1 MKIVYL
7 ALGLWLL
14 PGMLWA
20 QSAEKENE
28 FTMSMQ
34 IRPRPEYRNGAQ
46 FPRFEGDKA
55 AAFINN
61 RARLSMEYKR
71 SDLSMKISAQH
82 VGVWGQDPQIDT
94 NGRFIMNEAWAKL
107 DFGAGFFAQ
116 LGRQTLSYDDERILG
131 GLDWNVA
138 GRYHDALK
146 LGYAKNAHQLH
157 FILAFN
163 QNKEKSKGG
172 TYYYDGAQPYKNMQ
186 TLWYHY
192 AAQASNLDVSL
203 LFMNLGLETGDAETE
218 TSRTRYLQTFGTYV
232 TYQPESGNWLPVQA
246 AFYYQTGK
254 NKNAQSVSAFMASV
268 KAAYAIDKQWS
279 VSLGYDYLSGS
290 DGEGDKFKAFD
301 PLYGT
306 HHKFYGAMDY
316 FYASAWQGVA
326 PGLQDA
332 QLGVNFKTSK
342 QVSMQLNYHYF
353 ATAAKL
359 DDVKKG
365 LGSEIDYQLDWNVMK
380 GVKLSAGY
388 SIMRGTKSMGVAKGG
403 DHKRWQDWGWVS
415 VNINPRILFV
425 KW

>member
-7 ALGLWLL
+7 ALGLLLL
-14 PGMLWA
+14 PGMSWA
-20 QSAEKENE
+20 QTSEKENE

-34 IRPRPEYRNGAQ
+34 IRPRAEYRNGAL
-46 FPRFEGDKA
+46 FPRNEGDEA
-55 AAFINN
+55 ASFINN

-107 DFGAGFFAQ
+107 NFGTGFFAQ

-146 LGYAKNAHQLH
+146 LGYANEANQLH
-157 FILAFN
+157 LILAFN
-163 QNKEKSKGG
+163 QNGEKKKGG

-192 AAQASNLDVSL
+192 TAEELPLDASL
-203 LFMNLGLETGDAETE
+203 LFLNLGLETGDAATE
-218 TSRTRYLQTFGTYV
+218 TSHTRYLQTFGTYI
-232 TYQPESGNWLPVQA
+232 TYKPQSWDMQG

-254 NKNAQSVSAFMASV
+254 NKSAKSVSAFMASV

-279 VSLGYDYLSGS
+279 VSLGYDYLSGNN
-290 DGEGDKFKAFD
+290 GKGDKFKAFD

-342 QVSMQLNYHYF
+342 KVSMQLNYHYF

-365 LGSEIDYQLDWNVMK
+365 LGSEVDYQLDWNVMK
-380 GVKLSAGY
+380 DVKLSAGY
-388 SIMRGTKSMGVAKGG
+388 SFMLGTKSMDIVKGG

>member
-1 MKIVYL
+1 MRRVYL
-7 ALGLWLL
+7 ALGLLL
-14 PGMLWA
+14 LSGMSWA
-20 QSAEKENE
+20 QESQKENE

-34 IRPRPEYRNGAQ
+34 IRPRAEYRNGSL
-46 FPRFEGDKA
+46 FPRNEGDEA
-55 AAFINN
+55 ASFINN

-107 DFGAGFFAQ
+107 NFGTGFFAQ

-146 LGYAKNAHQLH
+146 LGYANKANQLH
-157 FILAFN
+157 LILAFN
-163 QNKEKSKGG
+163 QNEEKKKGG
-172 TYYYDGAQPYKNMQ
+172 TYYHDGAQPYKNMQ

-192 AAQASNLDVSL
+192 TADELPLDVSL
-203 LFMNLGLETGDAETE
+203 LFLNLGLETGVAATE
-218 TSRTRYLQTFGTYV
+218 TSHTRYLQTFGTYI
-232 TYQPESGNWLPVQA
+232 TYKPQSWDMQG

-254 NKNAQSVSAFMASV
+254 NKSAQSVSAFMASV
-268 KAAYAIDKQWS
+268 KAAYAFDKQWS
-279 VSLGYDYLSGS
+279 VSLGYDYLSGN
-290 DGEGDKFKAFD
+290 GGKGDKFKAFD

-316 FYASAWQGVA
+316 FYATAWQGAA

-342 QVSMQLNYHYF
+342 KVSMQLNYHYF

-365 LGSEIDYQLDWNVMK
+365 LGSEVDYQLDWNVMK
-380 GVKLSAGY
+380 DVKLSAGY
-388 SIMRGTKSMGVAKGG
+388 SFMLGTKSMDIVKGG

-415 VNINPRILFV
+415 LNINPRILFV

>member
-34 IRPRPEYRNGAQ
+34 IRPRAEYRNGAQ

-172 TYYYDGAQPYKNMQ
+172 TY
-186 TLWYHY
+186 
-192 AAQASNLDVSL
+192 
-203 LFMNLGLETGDAETE
+203 
-218 TSRTRYLQTFGTYV
+218 
-232 TYQPESGNWLPVQA
+232 
-246 AFYYQTGK
+246 
-254 NKNAQSVSAFMASV
+254 
-268 KAAYAIDKQWS
+268 
-279 VSLGYDYLSGS
+279 
-290 DGEGDKFKAFD
+290 
-301 PLYGT
+301 
-306 HHKFYGAMDY
+306 
-316 FYASAWQGVA
+316 
-326 PGLQDA
+326 
-332 QLGVNFKTSK
+332 
-342 QVSMQLNYHYF
+342 
-353 ATAAKL
+353 
-359 DDVKKG
+359 
-365 LGSEIDYQLDWNVMK
+365 
-380 GVKLSAGY
+380 
-388 SIMRGTKSMGVAKGG
+388 
-403 DHKRWQDWGWVS
+403 
-415 VNINPRILFV
+415 
-425 KW
+425 

>member
-34 IRPRPEYRNGAQ
+34 IRPRAEYRNGAQ

-246 AFYYQTGK
+246 
-254 NKNAQSVSAFMASV
+254 
-268 KAAYAIDKQWS
+268 
-279 VSLGYDYLSGS
+279 
-290 DGEGDKFKAFD
+290 
-301 PLYGT
+301 
-306 HHKFYGAMDY
+306 
-316 FYASAWQGVA
+316 
-326 PGLQDA
+326 LQFP
-332 QLGVNFKTSK
+332 V
-342 QVSMQLNYHYF
+342 MQR
-353 ATAAKL
+353 KL
-359 DDVKKG
+359 CST
-365 LGSEIDYQLDWNVMK
+365 LGSWLISLKVDSLVAVNRIQSSMA
-380 GVKLSAGY
+380 VKVAG
-388 SIMRGTKSMGVAKGG
+388 SVVLLPKRWGVAKARGATMY
-403 DHKRWQDWGWVS
+403 S
-415 VNINPRILFV
+415 TITLLPRPSIISTRNLPSNSIYSFLQGV
-425 KW
+425 PCRATISFLSIE

>member
-1 MKIVYL
+1 MKTVYL
-7 ALGLWLL
+7 ALGLLLL
-14 PGMLWA
+14 PGMSWA
-20 QSAEKENE
+20 QNSEKENE

-34 IRPRPEYRNGAQ
+34 IRPRAEYRNGAQ
-46 FPRFEGDKA
+46 FPRFEGDEA
-55 AAFINN
+55 ASFINN
-61 RARLSMEYKR
+61 RARLSMDYKR
-71 SDLSMKISAQH
+71 SDLSMKLSAQH

-107 DFGAGFFAQ
+107 NFGTGFFAQ

-146 LGYAKNAHQLH
+146 LGYADKVNQLH
-157 FILAFN
+157 LILAFN
-163 QNKEKSKGG
+163 QNKEKTKGG

-192 AAQASNLDVSL
+192 TADGLPLNASL
-203 LFMNLGLETGDAETE
+203 LFLNLGLETGEAATE
-218 TSRTRYLQTFGTYV
+218 TSHTRYLQTFGTYI
-232 TYQPESGNWLPVQA
+232 TYKPQSWDMQA

-254 NKNAQSVSAFMASV
+254 NKSAQSVSAFMASV
-268 KAAYAIDKQWS
+268 KAAYAFDKQWS
-279 VSLGYDYLSGS
+279 VSLGYDYLSGN
-290 DGEGDKFKAFD
+290 DGKGDKFKAFD

-316 FYASAWQGVA
+316 FYASAWQGAA

-342 QVSMQLNYHYF
+342 KVSMQLNYHYF

-365 LGSEIDYQLDWNVMK
+365 LGSEVDYQLDWNVMK
-380 GVKLSAGY
+380 DVKLSAGY
-388 SIMRGTKSMGVAKGG
+388 SFMLGTKSMDILKGG

-415 VNINPRILFV
+415 LNINPRILFV

>member
-1 MKIVYL
+1 MRRVYL
-7 ALGLWLL
+7 ALGLLLL
-14 PGMLWA
+14 PGMSWA
-20 QSAEKENE
+20 QESQKENE

-34 IRPRPEYRNGAQ
+34 IRPRAEYRNGSL
-46 FPRFEGDKA
+46 FPRNEGDEA
-55 AAFINN
+55 ASFINN

-107 DFGAGFFAQ
+107 NFGTGFFAQ

-146 LGYAKNAHQLH
+146 LGYANKANQLH
-157 FILAFN
+157 LILAFN
-163 QNKEKSKGG
+163 QNKEKTKGG
-172 TYYYDGAQPYKNMQ
+172 TYYHDGAQPYKNMQ

-192 AAQASNLDVSL
+192 TADELPLDVSL
-203 LFMNLGLETGDAETE
+203 LFLNLGLETGVAATE
-218 TSRTRYLQTFGTYV
+218 TSHTRYLQTFGTYI
-232 TYQPESGNWLPVQA
+232 TYKPQSWDMQG

-254 NKNAQSVSAFMASV
+254 NKSAQSVSAFMASV
-268 KAAYAIDKQWS
+268 KAAYAFDKQWS
-279 VSLGYDYLSGS
+279 VSLGYDYLSGN
-290 DGEGDKFKAFD
+290 GGKGDKFKAFD

-316 FYASAWQGVA
+316 FYATAWQGAA

-342 QVSMQLNYHYF
+342 KVSMQLNYHYF

-365 LGSEIDYQLDWNVMK
+365 LGSEVDYQLDWNVMK
-380 GVKLSAGY
+380 DVKLSAGY
-388 SIMRGTKSMGVAKGG
+388 SFMLGTKSMDIVKGG

-415 VNINPRILFV
+415 LNINPRILFV

>member
-1 MKIVYL
+1 MRRVYL
-7 ALGLWLL
+7 ALGLLL
-14 PGMLWA
+14 LSGMSWA
-20 QSAEKENE
+20 QESQKENE

-34 IRPRPEYRNGAQ
+34 IRPRAEYRNGSL
-46 FPRFEGDKA
+46 FPRNEGDEA
-55 AAFINN
+55 ASFINN

-107 DFGAGFFAQ
+107 NFGTGFFAQ

-146 LGYAKNAHQLH
+146 LGYANKANQLH
-157 FILAFN
+157 LILAFN
-163 QNKEKSKGG
+163 QNKEKTKGG
-172 TYYYDGAQPYKNMQ
+172 TYYHDGAQPYKNMQ

-192 AAQASNLDVSL
+192 TADELPLDVSL
-203 LFMNLGLETGDAETE
+203 LFLNLGLETGVAATE
-218 TSRTRYLQTFGTYV
+218 TSHTRYLQTFGTYI
-232 TYQPESGNWLPVQA
+232 TYKPQSWDMQG

-254 NKNAQSVSAFMASV
+254 NKSAQSVSAFMASV
-268 KAAYAIDKQWS
+268 KAAYAFDKQWS
-279 VSLGYDYLSGS
+279 VSLGYDYLSGN
-290 DGEGDKFKAFD
+290 GGKGDKFKAFD

-316 FYASAWQGVA
+316 FYATAWQGAA

-342 QVSMQLNYHYF
+342 KVSMQLNYHYF

-365 LGSEIDYQLDWNVMK
+365 LGSEVDYQLDWNVMK
-380 GVKLSAGY
+380 DVKLSAGY
-388 SIMRGTKSMGVAKGG
+388 SFMLGTKSMDIVKGG

-415 VNINPRILFV
+415 LNINPRILFV

>member
-1 MKIVYL
+1 
-7 ALGLWLL
+7 
-14 PGMLWA
+14 
-20 QSAEKENE
+20 
-28 FTMSMQ
+28 
-34 IRPRPEYRNGAQ
+34 
-46 FPRFEGDKA
+46 
-55 AAFINN
+55 
-61 RARLSMEYKR
+61 
-71 SDLSMKISAQH
+71 
-82 VGVWGQDPQIDT
+82 
-94 NGRFIMNEAWAKL
+94 
-107 DFGAGFFAQ
+107 
-116 LGRQTLSYDDERILG
+116 
-131 GLDWNVA
+131 
-138 GRYHDALK
+138 
-146 LGYAKNAHQLH
+146 
-157 FILAFN
+157 
-163 QNKEKSKGG
+163 
-172 TYYYDGAQPYKNMQ
+172 
-186 TLWYHY
+186 
-192 AAQASNLDVSL
+192 
-203 LFMNLGLETGDAETE
+203 
-218 TSRTRYLQTFGTYV
+218 
-232 TYQPESGNWLPVQA
+232 
-246 AFYYQTGK
+246 
-254 NKNAQSVSAFMASV
+254 MASV

-326 PGLQDA
+326 PGLQDV

>member
-7 ALGLWLL
+7 ALGLLLL
-14 PGMLWA
+14 PGMSWA
-20 QSAEKENE
+20 QTSEKENE

-34 IRPRPEYRNGAQ
+34 IRPRAEYRNGAL
-46 FPRFEGDKA
+46 FPRNEGDEA
-55 AAFINN
+55 ASFINN

-107 DFGAGFFAQ
+107 NFGTGFFAQ

-146 LGYAKNAHQLH
+146 LGYANEANQLH
-157 FILAFN
+157 LILAFN
-163 QNKEKSKGG
+163 QNKEKTKGG

-192 AAQASNLDVSL
+192 TADELPLDASL
-203 LFMNLGLETGDAETE
+203 LFLNLGLETGDAATE
-218 TSRTRYLQTFGTYV
+218 TSHTRYLQTFGTYI
-232 TYQPESGNWLPVQA
+232 TYKPQSWDMQG

-254 NKNAQSVSAFMASV
+254 NKSAKSVSAFMASV
-268 KAAYAIDKQWS
+268 KAAYTIDKQWS
-279 VSLGYDYLSGS
+279 VSLGYDYLSGN
-290 DGEGDKFKAFD
+290 DGKGDKFKAFD

-342 QVSMQLNYHYF
+342 KVSMQLNYHYF
-353 ATAAKL
+353 ATATKL

-365 LGSEIDYQLDWNVMK
+365 LGSEVDYQLDWNVMK
-380 GVKLSAGY
+380 DVKLSAGY
-388 SIMRGTKSMGVAKGG
+388 SFMLGTKSMDIVKGG

>member
-1 MKIVYL
+1 MRRVYL
-7 ALGLWLL
+7 ALGLLL
-14 PGMLWA
+14 LSGMSWA
-20 QSAEKENE
+20 QESQKENE

-34 IRPRPEYRNGAQ
+34 IRPRAEYRNGSL
-46 FPRFEGDKA
+46 FPRNEGDEA
-55 AAFINN
+55 ASFINN

-107 DFGAGFFAQ
+107 NFGTGFFAQ

-146 LGYAKNAHQLH
+146 LGYANKANQLH
-157 FILAFN
+157 LILAFN
-163 QNKEKSKGG
+163 QNEEKKKGG
-172 TYYYDGAQPYKNMQ
+172 TYYHDGAQPYKNMQ

-192 AAQASNLDVSL
+192 TAEELPLNASL
-203 LFMNLGLETGDAETE
+203 LFMNLGLETGDAATE
-218 TSRTRYLQTFGTYV
+218 TSHTRYLQTFGTYI
-232 TYQPESGNWLPVQA
+232 TYKPQSWDMQG

-254 NKNAQSVSAFMASV
+254 NKSAQSVSAFMASV
-268 KAAYAIDKQWS
+268 KAAYAFDKQWS
-279 VSLGYDYLSGS
+279 VSLGYDYLSGN
-290 DGEGDKFKAFD
+290 DGKGDKFKAFD

-316 FYASAWQGVA
+316 FYATAWQGAA

-342 QVSMQLNYHYF
+342 KVSMQLNYHYF

-365 LGSEIDYQLDWNVMK
+365 LGSEVDYQLDWNVMK
-380 GVKLSAGY
+380 DVKLSAGY
-388 SIMRGTKSMGVAKGG
+388 SFMLGTKSMDIVKGG

-415 VNINPRILFV
+415 LNINPRILFV